1 MKKKPFHFGHGKTVL
16 AIHKRQSPPIASL
29 FATAPIDAGPNSKC
43 GIFRD
48 YFLSF
53 FIFASILVARSWPA
67 TVSAIS
73 GPNCPRP
80 LWLDKGAHI
89 SLDPYDHHIV
99 MVRAHHGGTQVR
111 PQMGTQFFMEGPNWD
126 PISVTRDPIV
136 DPNVAPIGD
145 PIWDPIVFCGQLRT
159 KSFVRECGVGW
170 GGLFGG
176 VAADVNCDE
185 FHVIWVHNWVP
196 PKQFGSQFGPSKQ
209 NWVPLKRALTMT
221 R

>member
-16 AIHKRQSPPIASL
+16 AIHKRQSPPIASF

-159 KSFVRECGVGW
+159 KNRLLGSAAWVGVVC
-170 GGLFGG
+170 LE
-176 VAADVNCDE
+176 AS
-185 FHVIWVHNWVP
+185 P
-196 PKQFGSQFGPSKQ
+196 P
-209 NWVPLKRALTMT
+209 T
-221 R
+221 